1 MKLQKIKNSL
11 SNYALLKSPLGGF
24 RGLPL
29 TLFLLTVGLL
39 GSSKQTSVCHTK
51 CDTES
56 VTIESSGGGSFGSDI
71 EKPITPGNFLFIY

>member
-1 MKLQKIKNSL
+1 MKSSL
-11 SNYALLKSPLGGF
+11 TNYTLLKSPLGGF
-24 RGLPL
+24 RGLLL

-51 CDTES
+51 CDSENTAIQS
-56 VTIESSGGGSFGSDI
+56 VSSGGGSFGSDI